1 MGVKKLEKIERERK
15 IWRKKMWNLKKRK
28 SIERLS
34 KIQEKFER
42 KIRI

>member
-15 IWRKKMWNLKKRK
+15 IRRKKIWNLKKRK

-34 KIQEKFER
+34 KIQEKFE
-42 KIRI
+42 